1 MSIELEVEVLMQ
13 QEGKG
18 GKEAKGQRDGKEK
31 K

>member
-1 MSIELEVEVLMQ
+1 MSIELEVEVLTR

-18 GKEAKGQRDGKEK
+18 GKEAKGQRDGMEK